1 MKGMI
6 FVPEI
11 IENFYGDKLYTLTN
25 TTCSCKEDI
34 IYEAPYAEPHRTFK
48 IFPEDNIVRFAYK
61 AKKGLVRLN
70 PNGITK
76 QENIW
81 NCQEKCSQKTPK
93 I

>member
-11 IENFYGDKLYTLTN
+11 IENFYGDNLYTLTN